1 MAFTSVLADSSGLI
15 QGVTTAVITV
25 LVIFVVV
32 VAVGFLLLAR
42 RRRAG
47 SAVGDPSHDPAVRAN
62 ILLVRLDDSLKRN
75 DDELGFAVA
84 QFGESRT
91 REFSEVVATA
101 KADLSEAFR
110 LKQQLD
116 DAYPDTESQ
125 VREWTARIVHLC
137 ETAQA
142 DLEEQSAAFRRLR
155 ALESDAPASLRAVR
169 DLIAATNERLP
180 SATATLERLSGS
192 YADRVLATVDG
203 TVAEAQ
209 ALLAKAS
216 ATAETADSGLA
227 VGGASDVA
235 TTVQDARS
243 EGKHAAE
250 LLDAIDNL
258 DAALAAESSRL
269 QQLATDSQAD
279 LAEARTAR
287 DSAPDPDSGA
297 AIGLAVTALEGTLA
311 SLDKEDPAASIDR
324 LQASI
329 AALDTA
335 LASARNQAQRLEHA
349 RTALTGALLTA
360 RSQIATTK
368 DFVTSR
374 RGGIGADARTRLAE
388 AERLLAIAE
397 AEADPVTALDTAR
410 SSATYSR
417 DADALARYDVL
428 R

>member
-1 MAFTSVLADSSGLI
+1 MAFTSVLANSSQVI

-25 LVIFVVV
+25 LVIFVVI
-32 VAVGFLLLAR
+32 VAVGFALLAR
-42 RRRAG
+42 RRRLGGRASDRSLDAG
-47 SAVGDPSHDPAVRAN
+47 KRAN

-84 QFGESRT
+84 QFGEQKT
-91 REFSEVVATA
+91 REFSAAIASA
-101 KADLSEAFR
+101 KANLSEAFR

-116 DAYPDTESQ
+116 DEYPDTEAQ
-125 VREWTARIVHLC
+125 IREWTARIVHLC
-137 ETAQA
+137 ESAQA
-142 DLEEQSAAFRRLR
+142 SVEQQSAAFARLR

-169 DLIAATNERLP
+169 ELIAATEVREP
-180 SATATLERLSGS
+180 SAVAIIERLSGS
-192 YADRVLATVDG
+192 YADRVLATVTG
-203 TVAEAQ
+203 NVAEAQ

-216 ATAETADSGLA
+216 ATAESADSGLA
-227 VGGASDVA
+227 RGAASDVA

-243 EGKHAAE
+243 DAQHAAQ

-269 QQLATDSQAD
+269 QQLAGHSQTD
-279 LAEARTAR
+279 LAEARAAR

-297 AIGLAVTALEGTLA
+297 AIGLAIAALEATLA
-311 SLDKEDPAASIDR
+311 SLDKADPTASIDA

-329 AALDTA
+329 AALDES

-349 RTALTGALLTA
+349 RTALVGALLTA
-360 RSQIATTK
+360 RSQIATTR
-368 DFVTSR
+368 DFMASR